1 MLAQAL
7 ENGHFD
13 PHAGDGHIGEASH
26 PGPTLA
32 EKGETIITD
41 GLKYVG
47 ETFSFARG
55 AVAAFCG
62 RAAKAKRFR
71 SKNHEVFPSSV
82 VHWLM

>member
-1 MLAQAL
+1 VV

-41 GLKYVG
+41 GFKYVV
-47 ETFSFARG
+47 ETSSFAWG
-55 AVAAFCG
+55 ADAAFCSK
-62 RAAKAKRFR
+62 AAKAQK
-71 SKNHEVFPSSV
+71 VPFPKP
-82 VHWLM
+82 